1 MVTAVGSHVKV
12 GTCCISPRTW
22 PGSWLPLFRRKLFVS
37 LKRQMRRPFACVSAV
52 TWCYWK
58 PGFGPTSSLQWEH
71 VLLTKYC
78 IVQSS
83 MGQNILILRKLWIVS
98 EDEVNA

>member
-1 MVTAVGSHVKV
+1 MAGCCGGYCGSRVKV

-83 MGQNILILRKLWIVS
+83 RGAEHSHS
-98 EDEVNA
+98 EETMDR